1 MGICSRYTSARKPW
15 FCWKARASWVKFL
28 SSGQLWNGIPEN
40 FHEKMVGQWWKMVG
54 KWWTNGE
61 ILWNLLRWVLFR
73 WNDHPSSGWRQA
85 TWGDFG
91 GVGRSSFNDLRP
103 VRNGISMIFLKMFPP
118 TLRQVELDFSVVL
131 EGCYYLYHQSI
142 IRHFWTVW
150 LMMADI
156 DNGTIGMMIPSANQ
170 LSNWDDD
177 PGRLLMMITDVRWPS
192 PLSNHPS

>member
-73 WNDHPSSGWRQA
+73 WNDHPSSGWCQA

-103 VRNGISMIFLKMFPP
+103 VRNGISMIFFKNVSPHIKTSRVGLFCCFRG
-118 TLRQVELDFSVVL
+118 LLLSVS
-131 EGCYYLYHQSI
+131 SI
-142 IRHFWTVW
+142 NHSPF
-150 LMMADI
+150 LNCMI
-156 DNGTIGMMIPSANQ
+156 DDGWYWQ
-170 LSNWDDD
+170 WDDWNDD
-177 PGRLLMMITDVRWPS
+177 PKCQSAIELGWWSRSIVDDDYWCLMTITIE
-192 PLSNHPS
+192 